1 MFARLLFPLLAFA
14 LLITSRVEVIAA
26 EPDRV
31 RVVWKD
37 GHKSEMSEKELK
49 QYTSF
54 SIRPEY
60 PMEAQRAKITGA
72 GIYLLYIDKIT
83 GGVARVEIETSAG
96 SKLLDGY
103 ATTAFKRWQF
113 KPGTFVQVR
122 MPCAFNILRPINPWV
137 F

>member
-1 MFARLLFPLLAFA
+1 MLARLLIAFSAFVLLVWGGPGA
-14 LLITSRVEVIAA
+14 TAA

-60 PMEAQRAKITGA
+60 PMEAQRSKITGA

-83 GGVARVEIETSAG
+83 GGVARVEIETSTG